1 MDERPASLDVMA
13 CAGTILAPVGGVV
26 RGLES
31 ISDPI
36 FSQGLMGAGVGI
48 APSSDVAYAP
58 VSGTVA
64 ATTKTNHAISLVS
77 DDGAEVLVHIGMD
90 TVMLHGEGFSRFVE
104 RGDHVIAGAALV
116 AFDRALV
123 AARGLDATVAVTV
136 LNSDAYASVRALV
149 DGPVASGAAL
159 LHMER

>member
-1 MDERPASLDVMA
+1 MNPSASSTTN
-13 CAGTILAPVGGVV
+13 G
-26 RGLES
+26 
-31 ISDPI
+31 ISRLRRAL
-36 FSQGLMGAGVGI
+36 G
-48 APSSDVAYAP
+48 
-58 VSGTVA
+58 
-64 ATTKTNHAISLVS
+64 
-77 DDGAEVLVHIGMD
+77 
-90 TVMLHGEGFSRFVE
+90 
-104 RGDHVIAGAALV
+104 IAGAALV